1 MDAWEGEILLWKFW
15 VLEIAFEEVNR
26 NHEKSQYGVATI
38 SRLLEIIGL
47 FCKRALYKR
56 LYSAK
61 ETWNFE
67 EPTYRSYPI
76 VTRDSLKESAP

>member
-1 MDAWEGEILLWKFW
+1 MMDAWEGEILLWKFW

-56 LYSAK
+56 RFSAEETYYSKVSTNCPPHRKDVA
-61 ETWNFE
+61 
-67 EPTYRSYPI
+67 
-76 VTRDSLKESAP
+76 ESREK